1 LRYIFGSILVLF
13 LFLSALIIEISIQQ
27 KVVESLKELINWLMG
42 VPAGLKLNHALNNTM
57 GKFFLYHIQ
66 LWWTFLIFLK
76 PLLDLAFE
84 VLLLFGKLGITFQI
98 SIVADLLA
106 LVSFHTYC
114 IYVYAAR

>member
-1 LRYIFGSILVLF
+1 M
-13 LFLSALIIEISIQQ
+13 ET
-27 KVVESLKELINWLMG
+27 LKDLINWLMG

-66 LWWTFLIFLK
+66 LWWTFLIFSK

-84 VLLLFGKLGITFQI
+84 VLLLFGRLGVTFQI

-114 IYVYAAR
+114 IYVYAARYECRSVRGQFYEIVGLLSEVKEPVIRH